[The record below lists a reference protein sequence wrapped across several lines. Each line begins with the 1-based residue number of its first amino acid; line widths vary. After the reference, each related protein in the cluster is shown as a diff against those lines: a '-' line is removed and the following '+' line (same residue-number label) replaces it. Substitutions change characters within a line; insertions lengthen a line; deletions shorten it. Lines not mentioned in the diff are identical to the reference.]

1 MTSVADERLRVAA
14 MKAAL
19 VFEAALL
26 REQQRI
32 AQNKLQLEHEEVRLK
47 LETQIAKALAQERVF
62 EEFTGDRK
70 VPREEVK
77 VKVEQPEFA
86 SSQGL
91 RTFNQDTAVTVG
103 QRGYKEGFGPTPS
116 APEGSDTNRVKE
128 NIFLMQTIKKVQENM
143 ERQLFSQRLPKAE
156 SVQFDD
162 IPLNYFLFITSFENN
177 VHKYTK
183 DNSERLQLLIQHCSG
198 KARELIMSCGMMN
211 ADEGYAKARKLL
223 EERFGDKYKV
233 TNAWIRRVSEGPV
246 IRAADRG
253 ALQDLAHDLESCEMT
268 LRVTGR
274 LGQINNEDRLLK
286 ILGRVPG
293 FVKSRW
299 QKRVQE
305 IRKKGRVANIEDVRS
320 VIRAAAKNDPVFGGI
335 MDVVSKDE
343 RARERTH
350 KRQNQASSKATDS
363 ASTLIPRNST
373 VETVAR
379 SLRATFAGGT
389 TSYQSARPFKAKLA
403 SSS

>member
-116 APEGSDTNRVKE
+116 APEGSDTNRVKK

-162 IPLNYFLFITSFENN
+162 NPLNYFLFITSFENN

-211 ADEGYAKARKLL
+211 ADEGYTKVRKLL